1 MEILISSRRVPTF
14 AQRERERE
22 REKRVPHFR
31 VRGLALH
38 NGHRYT
44 ALRRPNCEHFFLPL
58 AIVPIPLA
66 KLRRVLRT
74 SPRRVIH
81 AHIIVYEFP
90 SSRYATIY
98 LTEVARIWDLRPR
111 LYCV

>member
-81 AHIIVYEFP
+81 AH
-90 SSRYATIY
+90 TD
-98 LTEVARIWDLRPR
+98 ARMSV
-111 LYCV
+111 CVCVCVCV